1 MSLILSGTD
10 GLTFNNATTQNSGGK
25 VLQVVSSTL
34 STSQST
40 TSSTFVTT
48 NLTASITPLFNNSK
62 ILILVSGSWYWST
75 GSGAAFFTMY
85 RNSTN
90 LEITSTRGFAEY
102 NIPTAS
108 SGYSV
113 AMSYLDSPV
122 TTSSTTYSAYFRSNA
137 SNPVVFC
144 VDGSTAVITLMEIA
158 P

>member
-1 MSLILSGTD
+1 MVIDGTN

-25 VLQVVSSTL
+25 VLQVVNATL

-48 NLTASITPLFNNSK
+48 NLTASITPLFNTSK
-62 ILILVSGSWYWST
+62 ILILISGSWYWST
-75 GSGAAFFTMY
+75 GSGAAFFTIY

-108 SGYSV
+108 SGYAVS
-113 AMSYLDSPV
+113 MSYLDSPA
-122 TTSSTTYSAYFRSNA
+122 TTSSTSYTAYFRSNA

-144 VDGSTAVITLMEIA
+144 VDGSSAVITLMEIA
-158 P
+158 G